1 MSAFEVSFK
10 LETSKYNEIL
20 LLEKYVDDYGIVL
33 AQEAQ
38 NGGTNYK
45 RWGYPQRRVEENG
58 KKVNKPADKGVPW
71 RVPLGPIN
79 EAVKIL
85 CGMLK
90 ALVPGIQVIMPGN
103 MKPEQARERMPHDE
117 SIPF

>member
-1 MSAFEVSFK
+1 MSEFEVAFK

-45 RWGYPQRRVEENG
+45 KWCYPQRRVEENG
-58 KKVNKPADKGVPW
+58 KKVNKAADKGVPW

-85 CGMLK
+85 CGMLT
-90 ALVPGIQVIMPGN
+90 ALVPGIKITMP
-103 MKPEQARERMPHDE
+103 KKDE
-117 SIPF
+117 SDPPF